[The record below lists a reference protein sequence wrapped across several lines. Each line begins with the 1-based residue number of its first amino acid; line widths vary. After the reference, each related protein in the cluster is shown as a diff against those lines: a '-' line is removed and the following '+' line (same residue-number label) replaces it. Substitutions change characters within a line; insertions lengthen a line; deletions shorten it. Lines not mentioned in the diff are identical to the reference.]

1 MDVEE
6 SGQIDF
12 SHSQKSI
19 KKTNLKEKIE
29 PEDSETVKT
38 ISMPWVDGKLFSGK
52 EMLFEEY
59 FSQEFDEEQWLNR
72 SKIRF

>member
-1 MDVEE
+1 LDVEV

-19 KKTNLKEKIE
+19 KKTNLKEKMD

-38 ISMPWVDGKLFSGK
+38 ISMPWVDGKLLSGK
-52 EMLFEEY
+52 EMLFNFFVSPEEILA
-59 FSQEFDEEQWLNR
+59 QN
-72 SKIRF
+72 

>member
-1 MDVEE
+1 MEE

-12 SHSQKSI
+12 SHIQKSI
-19 KKTNLKEKIE
+19 KKTNLKEKID

-38 ISMPWVDGKLFSGK
+38 ISMPWVDGKLLSGK

-59 FSQEFDEEQWLNR
+59 FSQEFDEEQWLKR